1 MKQSPN
7 PGPKIDFFLSP
18 EILKLGKSDPR
29 VKMFFGDRIQNIDK
43 AKKAQKIYKKERE
56 WLVRTHFEKIYPTK
70 KDQQL
75 RKKERDELVRT
86 HYETINKVEE
96 SNFVEK

>member
-7 PGPKIDFFLSP
+7 PGLKKAPLAKSDFFLSP

-43 AKKAQKIYKKERE
+43 AKKAQKIYKKERD
-56 WLVRTHFEKIYPTK
+56 LLIRIIKQKI
-70 KDQQL
+70 
-75 RKKERDELVRT
+75 
-86 HYETINKVEE
+86 
-96 SNFVEK
+96 